1 MNPDPS
7 PPAVYPQVKPFAPSS
22 KPRPRRAAEEISDR
36 QAEILA
42 WVLFYRRVSS
52 TWPSYREILIA
63 LDFASTN
70 SVCLH
75 LRRIARS
82 GLLAYR
88 GTRDFSANLPLIRS
102 SGVLDRVKWVKLVG
116 KENLL
121 FTPPPLEPST
131 VCLVPGFKK

>member
-1 MNPDPS
+1 MTPNP
-7 PPAVYPQVKPFAPSS
+7 PPPKLVG
-22 KPRPRRAAEEISDR
+22 KPRRPDSELTPR

-42 WVLFYRRVSS
+42 WVLLYRRVSS

-63 LDFASTN
+63 LNFASTN

-88 GTRDFSANLPLIRS
+88 GTRDFSANLELIRA
-102 SGVLDRVKWVKLVG
+102 SGVLDRVPWVKLVG
-116 KENLL
+116 RENLL
-121 FTPPPLEPST
+121 FAPPPLAPES
-131 VCLVPGFKK
+131 LSLIPGFKVSR

>member
-1 MNPDPS
+1 MTLRPPPS
-7 PPAVYPQVKPFAPSS
+7 TASQLLGA
-22 KPRPRRAAEEISDR
+22 RPRRPDAELSPR

-42 WVLFYRRVSS
+42 WILLYRRVSS

-63 LDFASTN
+63 LNFASTN

-82 GLLAYR
+82 GLLTYR
-88 GTRDFSANLPLIRS
+88 GTRDFTANLELIRA
-102 SGVLDRVKWVKLVG
+102 SGILDRVPWTKLVG

-121 FTPPPLEPST
+121 YEPPALMVDTLSGI
-131 VCLVPGFKK
+131 PGFQGLLRK

>member
-1 MNPDPS
+1 MTPT
-7 PPAVYPQVKPFAPSS
+7 PPPPKLVG
-22 KPRPRRAAEEISDR
+22 KPRRPDSELTAR

-42 WVLFYRRVSS
+42 WVLLYRRVAS

-75 LRRIARS
+75 LRRISRS

-88 GTRDFSANLPLIRS
+88 GTRDFTANLELIRA
-102 SGVLDRVKWVKLVG
+102 SGVLDRVPWVKLVG
-116 KENLL
+116 RENLL
-121 FTPPPLEPST
+121 YSPPPLMVDTLSGI
-131 VCLVPGFKK
+131 PGFQGILRK